1 MINLIL
7 GISLTL
13 NVVFIVG
20 IIIYFKVKSFG
31 IKKVQN
37 DLMRGFFYNN
47 EEIDDNPFLSEE
59 NYDIEN
65 RL

>member
-31 IKKVQN
+31 MKKVQE
-37 DLMRGFFYNN
+37 DLMKKFFYSDD
-47 EEIDDNPFLSEE
+47 EIEDNPFISED
-59 NYDIEN
+59 NYRID

>member
-20 IIIYFKVKSFG
+20 IIIYFKVKTFG
-31 IKKVQN
+31 LKKVQN
-37 DLMRGFFYNN
+37 ELASKFFAS
-47 EEIDDNPFLSEE
+47 DDELNDML
-59 NYDIEN
+59 D

>member
-13 NVVFIVG
+13 NVIMIVG
-20 IIIYFKVKSFG
+20 IFIYLKIKVLG
-31 IKKVQN
+31 MKKIQKEFESKFCTDDELN
-37 DLMRGFFYNN
+37 DML
-47 EEIDDNPFLSEE
+47 D
-59 NYDIEN
+59 

>member
-31 IKKVQN
+31 MKKVQE
-37 DLMRGFFYNN
+37 DLMKKFFYSGD
-47 EEIDDNPFLSEE
+47 EIEDNPFISED
-59 NYDIEN
+59 NYRID

>member
-20 IIIYFKVKSFG
+20 IIIYFKIKSFG
-31 IKKVQN
+31 LAKVQK
-37 DLMRGFFYNN
+37 DLASKFFASDD
-47 EEIDDNPFLSEE
+47 EIDDVM
-59 NYDIEN
+59 D